1 MKLITAQEVAVILNV
16 PLARVYE
23 LARTQTL
30 PSVHLGSR
38 QLRFDEARLHDWI
51 ESGGVTATDH
61 NGGAHKGRAD
71 G

>member
-1 MKLITAQEVAVILNV
+1 MKLITAQEVAAILNV

-23 LARTQTL
+23 LARTKTL

-38 QLRFDEARLHDWI
+38 QLRFDEDRLHDWI
-51 ESGGVTATDH
+51 ASGGVPATEH
-61 NGGAHKGRAD
+61 NWGANKIRAD

>member
-23 LARTQTL
+23 LARTKTL

-38 QLRFDEARLHDWI
+38 QLRFDEAKLHDWI
-51 ESGGVTATDH
+51 ASGGCPAPAE
-61 NGGAHKGRAD
+61 NEGAYKGRA
-71 G
+71 GF